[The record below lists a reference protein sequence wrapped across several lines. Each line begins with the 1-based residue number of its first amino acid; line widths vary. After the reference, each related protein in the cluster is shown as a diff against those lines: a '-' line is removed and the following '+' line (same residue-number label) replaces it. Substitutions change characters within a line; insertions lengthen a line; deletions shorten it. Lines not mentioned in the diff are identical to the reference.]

1 MKKLLLYG
9 VLTVSVILNIL
20 TVFIITTQNPMN
32 VQGQMSWNDL
42 YSNDSD
48 ATEKFLKDTLG
59 IKVIGMNTLDNNS
72 DKDFN
77 YKILQADKAVFPF
90 SGLMQITD
98 NYKKE
103 GMKPHSTIYLTVKN
117 YETAAEK
124 FKTNGAKAII
134 ENMEVKNMKFGFYNI
149 PGGIEIGIVEYLK

>member
-9 VLTVSVILNIL
+9 VLTASVILNIL

-90 SGLMQITD
+90 FRINAD
-98 NYKKE
+98 NR
-103 GMKPHSTIYLTVKN
+103 
-117 YETAAEK
+117 
-124 FKTNGAKAII
+124 
-134 ENMEVKNMKFGFYNI
+134 
-149 PGGIEIGIVEYLK
+149 